1 MAGFTSDLPL
11 NSDGSLAPQPVETA
25 AINVVVSDASI
36 SEIVQNMIVKEA
48 RSGGVAP
55 STMSARSI
63 RFELASAEDSA
74 RHFKRTDSVTES
86 ATSNDSNR
94 PVPVSDKA
102 TPKAQ
107 HYVLLWTGSSV
118 QEQVENNHLFE
129 NNVFDG
135 VQMRYLWSDLEP
147 TLGKYD
153 FASISKDVAYVASIK
168 KKLIVQL
175 DHVKWASE
183 EFGFPKYLDDNRY
196 AGGYFRRESGV
207 AIPKQYNRAVS
218 ERFQAL
224 LIALGR
230 EFSNAPNVEAMVLD
244 ETSLGVKDATNRAD
258 IKDYYP
264 VAYKNE
270 IVAQMLAARKAFPHT
285 QVIQYVNYLD
295 RAPQLLDEIVRVATA
310 NGIGVGGP
318 DLRPFDAKAYAAHYR
333 LYAQTVGKTPRGT
346 AIQWANYEYRS
357 PKTGAR
363 VSVRDM
369 ISYGQDELKLTY
381 FSWSMRRPYFTDDV
395 LPTLQ
400 ALKAES
406 DSTTGD
412 RAGKK

>member
-1 MAGFTSDLPL
+1 MAGMTTDIPL
-11 NSDGSLAPQPVETA
+11 NSDLSLAPA
-25 AINVVVSDASI
+25 LVSATTISVAVSAPSI
-36 SEIVQNMIVKEA
+36 SEIVQNMAVKDA
-48 RSGGVAP
+48 QTGVIAP
-55 STMSARSI
+55 STPSARSV
-63 RFELASAEDSA
+63 RFELAATDESTRHFNRTDSA
-74 RHFKRTDSVTES
+74 RES
-86 ATSNDSNR
+86 AIDASPAAPGSA
-94 PVPVSDKA
+94 KA
-102 TPKAQ
+102 PAKAQ
-107 HYVLLWTGSSV
+107 HYVLLWTDSSV

-129 NNVFDG
+129 NDVFDG

-147 TLGKYD
+147 TLGNYD
-153 FASISKDVAYVASIK
+153 FASISKDLQYVASAK
-168 KKLIVQL
+168 KRLIVQL

-183 EFGFPKYLDDNRY
+183 EFGFPNYLADKRY
-196 AGGYFRRESGV
+196 AGGYFRRKSGV

-224 LIALGR
+224 LAALGR
-230 EFSNAPNVEAMVLD
+230 KFSDAPNLEAIVLD

-258 IKDYYP
+258 IDDYNP
-264 VAYKNE
+264 VTYKNE
-270 IVAQMLAARKAFPHT
+270 IVAQMLAARHAFPHIP
-285 QVIQYVNYLD
+285 VIQYVNYLD
-295 RAPQLLDEIVRVATA
+295 RAPQLLDEVVSVATA

-363 VSVRDM
+363 VSARDM
-369 ISYGQDELKLTY
+369 ISYGQDELNLTY
-381 FSWSMRRPYFTDDV
+381 FSWSMRRPYFADDV

-406 DSTTGD
+406 DSTTD
-412 RAGKK
+412 DHAGEK